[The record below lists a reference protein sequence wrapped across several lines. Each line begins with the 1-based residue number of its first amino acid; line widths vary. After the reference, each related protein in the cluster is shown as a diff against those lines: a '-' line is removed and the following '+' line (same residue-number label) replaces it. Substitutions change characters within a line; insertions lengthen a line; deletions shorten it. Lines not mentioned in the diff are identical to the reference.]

1 MNAKTHRVSMLS
13 VYLVRLILMASCMLR
28 EHGREFTDDI
38 TDAGHIGHLTTTY
51 PAFSAHFSHLHLFS
65 MLEEGIYLI
74 HCVEGNRG
82 LVVPPDAPIMSPVEC
97 TSHAQASDIHV
108 RRVGNAYVLRPVQAP
123 PVPGG
128 IVLGAHDNADPEMV
142 VLAPSGVEFMYTEWA
157 IEHNGDDSD
166 ELRLNQLYAHV
177 ESIRPRVLATSTGP
191 RQAKAHRY
199 VVESAWS
206 VCLGRNGLTAECGVQ
221 IVLQGSEGKES
232 QQWVLKK
239 IQ

>member
-108 RRVGNAYVLRPVQAP
+108 RRVGNGYVLRPVQAP

-166 ELRLNQLYAHV
+166 GNKKYD
-177 ESIRPRVLATSTGP
+177 TGP

>member
-1 MNAKTHRVSMLS
+1 MKGN
-13 VYLVRLILMASCMLR
+13 LV
-28 EHGREFTDDI
+28 
-38 TDAGHIGHLTTTY
+38 GHLTTTY

-82 LVVPPDAPIMSPVEC
+82 LVVPPGAPIMSPVEC

-166 ELRLNQLYAHV
+166 GNKKYEIHTTSGPGNQYW
-177 ESIRPRVLATSTGP
+177 TSTGEGTP
-191 RQAKAHRY
+191 
-199 VVESAWS
+199 
-206 VCLGRNGLTAECGVQ
+206 

>member
-28 EHGREFTDDI
+28 EHGREFIDDI
-38 TDAGHIGHLTTTY
+38 TDAGHSGNLVGHLTTTY

-108 RRVGNAYVLRPVQAP
+108 RRVGNGYVLRPVQAP

-166 ELRLNQLYAHV
+166 GNKKYD
-177 ESIRPRVLATSTGP
+177 TGP